1 MKTDSTNLLNVIK
14 KKIGKLFKI
23 NQRNNYVH
31 VIVIVIVIVFESWVR
46 YEYLL
51 FSQN

>member
-31 VIVIVIVIVFESWVR
+31 VIVIVIVFESWVR